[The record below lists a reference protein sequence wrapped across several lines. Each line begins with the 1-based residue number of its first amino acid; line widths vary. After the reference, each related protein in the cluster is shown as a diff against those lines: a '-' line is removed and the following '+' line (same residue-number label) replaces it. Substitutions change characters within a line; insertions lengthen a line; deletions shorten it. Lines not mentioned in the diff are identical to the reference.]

1 MKKIKDK
8 NIEKLNKI
16 LEEYE
21 KSGLKV
27 SEFMRRH
34 MFEEYINNGDKKIED
49 IAKEYFIEHL
59 E

>member
-1 MKKIKDK
+1 MKKIKNNK
-8 NIEKLNKI
+8 IKELNKI
-16 LEEYE
+16 IEEYE

-27 SEFMRRH
+27 SEFMRKH
-34 MFEEYINNGDKKIED
+34 MFEEYSKNGDKKLED